1 MHGVKLVENKMP
13 FHCEHSLAII
23 NLAQLFL
30 YSLYIY
36 CILLHHLE
44 QHSWN
49 GEPSDP
55 STMNQQEHWGNLA
68 WFVVGVVV
76 VVDVVVVIFFFVCW
90 AMGPML
96 SIMTIYKVLLLL
108 VLHCER
114 PRQLIALA
122 CIGIV
127 PRPRPDFWL
136 HNSTLVCIPACC
148 WLKYTQRRAPA
159 SRYIVRIRC

>member
-1 MHGVKLVENKMP
+1 MQNLCMVWNYSGEQNAFPLWTFISYHQL
-13 FHCEHSLAII
+13 SSAISV
-23 NLAQLFL
+23 FT
-30 YSLYIY
+30 IY
-36 CILLHHLE
+36 CILLYHLE

-148 WLKYTQRRAPA
+148 WLKYIHSGARLLLGT
-159 SRYIVRIRC
+159 